1 LSNLPEEDGGF
12 IDETGATLNLTRTY
26 GRAPTDERA
35 YGEKPIAPGQRIS
48 PIGALSS
55 EGLMTALCF
64 EGTLNGAVSLYFLE
78 HFLCP
83 LLKPGQYVI
92 LDNASPHN
100 VEGVRELIEKT
111 GAFLLYLPP
120 YSPDYN
126 AIELAWSK
134 VKAYVRQVKARTVDA
149 LYQALAQALDT
160 ISPADALHFV
170 RHARK
175 VAT

>member
-1 LSNLPEEDGGF
+1 
-12 IDETGATLNLTRTY
+12 
-26 GRAPTDERA
+26 
-35 YGEKPIAPGQRIS
+35 
-48 PIGALSS
+48 
-55 EGLMTALCF
+55 MTALCF

-78 HFLCP
+78 HFRCP
-83 LLKPGQYVI
+83 LLKPGQYVS
-92 LDNASPHN
+92 LDKASPHN
-100 VEGVRELIEKT
+100 IEGVRELIEKT
-111 GAFLLYLPP
+111 GACLLYLPP

-134 VKAYVRQVKARTVDA
+134 VKAYGRQVKARTVDA

>member
-1 LSNLPEEDGGF
+1 LSNLPEEECVF

-26 GRAPTDERA
+26 GRAPTDERV

-48 PIGALSS
+48 TLGALSS
-55 EGLMTALCF
+55 QGLMTALCF
-64 EGTLNGAVSLYFLE
+64 EGTLNGAVFLYFLE
-78 HFLCP
+78 QFLCP

-111 GAFLLYLPP
+111 GASLLYLPP

-126 AIELAWSK
+126 AIEWAGSK
-134 VKAYVRQVKARTVDA
+134 VKAYLRKVKARTVDA

-175 VAT
+175 VAA

>member
-1 LSNLPEEDGGF
+1 MAARPLTNGCMERNLSPQDSGSALS
-12 IDETGATLNLTRTY
+12 
-26 GRAPTDERA
+26 GR
-35 YGEKPIAPGQRIS
+35 
-48 PIGALSS
+48 LSS
-55 EGLMTALCF
+55 EGLKTALCF
-64 EGTLNGAVSLYFLE
+64 EGTLNGAVFLYFLE

-92 LDNASPHN
+92 LDVSPHT
-100 VEGVRELIEKT
+100 VEGVREFIEKT
-111 GAFLLYLPP
+111 GASLLYLPP

-126 AIELAWSK
+126 AIEWAWSK